1 MRTTTTLIAFAIVT
15 TAMAQGP
22 VSLSLQQAMDM
33 AAKQSY
39 AVQASTLEAEKARS
53 KVKEITA
60 IGLPQVNG
68 EAQLQNFIDVPTQLI
83 PNFFTPGLGPEYI
96 AAQFGLPWNASAGV
110 TVTQLIF
117 DGSYLIGLKAT
128 RTLAEQSQQE
138 LEKAE
143 ADARNQAGKAYFG
156 VLAAEEGARLAGEGI
171 PLLERSVNEVTAMME
186 AGFMEA
192 TDVDRLTIQLEQT
205 RTQQRSFQQQ
215 ASVARMLLALTLGLP
230 QGTPVTLTDDLAK
243 ILADANETSLSEQ
256 SFVPS
261 THVEQRAAD
270 TYVLLQDLNRRNERS
285 KALPSL
291 AGFFNHQQVWNGPSF
306 DPGGAYP
313 FYPTTLWGLKLNVPI
328 FSSGNRYHKVKQAQL
343 ALQQTEVNRT
353 ATEQR
358 LIAMAEQNRTQAR
371 TAFDNFRTEERN
383 LALAKKIMD
392 RTTVKFTN
400 GSSSSFEL
408 TQEQGNHLLAQQ
420 LYVQRLVELLTARAD
435 LRKALDLY

>member
-1 MRTTTTLIAFAIVT
+1 MRTTTTLIAFALVT
-15 TAMAQGP
+15 SVMAQGP

-39 AVQASTLEAEKARS
+39 AVQASALEAEKARS

-110 TVTQLIF
+110 TVSQLIF

-128 RTLAEQSQQE
+128 RTLAEQSQQD

-143 ADARNQAGKAYFG
+143 ADARNQAAKAYFG
-156 VLAAEEGARLAGEGI
+156 VLAAEEGARLAGEAI

-230 QGTPVTLTDDLAK
+230 QGTLVTLTDDLAK

-256 SFVPS
+256 SFVPAS
-261 THVEQRAAD
+261 HVEQRAAE

-313 FYPTTLWGLKLNVPI
+313 FYPTTLWGLKLSVPI

-358 LIAMAEQNRTQAR
+358 LIAMAEQTRTQAR

-392 RTTVKFTN
+392 RTSIKFTN

>member
-1 MRTTTTLIAFAIVT
+1 MRSLVSILTVLVALSLN
-15 TAMAQGP
+15 AQGP
-22 VSLSLQQAMDM
+22 ISISLQQALDM

-143 ADARNQAGKAYFG
+143 ADARNQAAKAYFG